1 MSSSTQKSAYESSS
15 GQAENNS
22 RLSRQLQVKLISA
35 PGICHTQDERV
46 EVIKAIG
53 KTCKAEQKEVLETL
67 EKGGLVEHLSLE
79 RIERTEQAVQ
89 PRHPRRFR
97 AREAAIKADVDEEE
111 IREAGDVVWLRPDYK
126 AASRQRR

>member
-1 MSSSTQKSAYESSS
+1 MPSSSSKSDESSS
-15 GQAENNS
+15 SGRSENNS

-35 PGICHTQDERV
+35 PGICHTQDERA

-79 RIERTEQAVQ
+79 GMERTEQAVE
-89 PRHPRRFR
+89 PRQSRRFR
-97 AREAAIKADVDEEE
+97 EREAAIKADVDEDE
-111 IREAGDVVWLRPDYK
+111 IGEAGDVVWLQPDYK